1 MKTKQ
6 EQIWKSDFGK
16 DFIQRNTFNPEELDE
31 FYTNLIGISKT
42 DIIQDFF
49 GGIKKDAK
57 ILEIGTSV
65 GNQLIHL
72 KKLGFTNLYG
82 IDFQQRSV
90 DMLHKREDS
99 LNVIQADALDLPFK
113 DDYFDLVFTNYV
125 LIHIAPNLINQAI
138 KEIIRVSNKFIF
150 SLEYFSPTLEEIIY
164 RNNSDLSWKTNFEQ
178 LFLDENPNLKVI
190 KNKKYNYVKEPELT
204 DKATLLSF

>member
-16 DFIQRNTFNPEELDE
+16 HFIERNTFNPEELDE

-49 GGIKKDAK
+49 GDIKKDAK

-99 LNVIQADALDLPFK
+99 LNVIQADVLDLPFK
-113 DDYFDLVFTNYV
+113 DNFFDLVFTNYV

-150 SLEYFSPTLEEIIY
+150 SLEYFSPTLEEITY
-164 RNNSDLSWKTNFEQ
+164 RNNSNLSWKTNFEQ
-178 LFLDENPNLKVI
+178 LFLDENPSLKVI
-190 KNKKYNYVKEPELT
+190 KNKKFNYVENPELT

>member
-6 EQIWKSDFGK
+6 EQIWKSDFGRH
-16 DFIQRNTFNPEELDE
+16 FIERNTFNPEELDE

-49 GGIKKDAK
+49 GDIKKDAK

-99 LNVIQADALDLPFK
+99 LNVIQADVLDLPFK
-113 DDYFDLVFTNYV
+113 DNYFDLVFTNYV

-150 SLEYFSPTLEEIIY
+150 SLEYFSPILEEIIY

-190 KNKKYNYVKEPELT
+190 KNKKFNYVENPELT